1 MHFAAAHD
9 AEGIV
14 RGGILD
20 LQGDVLQQLAHQ
32 AVTDLAGGDVLA
44 LLAGKRGIVDR
55 EGHFHRGIVDLDKG
69 QGLHLAGV
77 ADRVADG
84 NIGQTCKC
92 DDVAGLGALD
102 RLTAIGLEVEQ
113 LGDAA
118 THVYVG
124 VVPVADLDRAADL
137 DDAVLHAAN
146 AHAAHEVVVVNAGD
160 QHLQRLVGLALRRL
174 HIFQDSVKQGLQVRA
189 GGRIG
194 PVVAGRAVAPGAEHH
209 RAVQLLVG
217 SAQVH
222 QQLEDFVDDLG
233 NAGIGTVDLVD
244 GDDQRQV
251 LLQSL
256 LQNKT
261 GLRHAALGCID
272 Q

>member
-1 MHFAAAHD
+1 MTLPFSSWVRTCGGADLQLIASPAHRLDQDEQVHLAAAHD
-9 AEGIV
+9 AEGVV

-84 NIGQTCKC
+84 NIGQTRKC

-118 THVYVG
+118 AHVYVG

-174 HIFQDSVKQGLQVRA
+174 HIFQDSVNRGFRSGA

-194 PVVAGRAVAPGAEHH
+194 PVVAGRAVAPGADTIGLSSCSSV
-209 RAVQLLVG
+209 APG
-217 SAQVH
+217 PSA
-222 QQLEDFVDDLG
+222 
-233 NAGIGTVDLVD
+233 APKS
-244 GDDQRQV
+244 R
-251 LLQSL
+251 
-256 LQNKT
+256 
-261 GLRHAALGCID
+261 R
-272 Q
+272 